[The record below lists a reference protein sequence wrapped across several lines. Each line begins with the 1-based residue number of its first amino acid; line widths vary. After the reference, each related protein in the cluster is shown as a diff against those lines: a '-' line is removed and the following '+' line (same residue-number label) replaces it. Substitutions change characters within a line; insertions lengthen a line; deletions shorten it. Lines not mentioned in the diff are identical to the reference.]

1 MKQLLRTDAQI
12 VAALQADRSAQE
24 AALRMLLNDSV
35 LRQSVRGQV
44 LALGGI
50 DADVKDALSVALVI
64 FDEAVRAGRYD
75 PAKSAVRT
83 YIVSIARQWYF
94 TRQRSDQRR
103 AALHWR
109 VFDESIADPET
120 EVSNAQ
126 FGEVVET
133 VLENLGE
140 KCRKILKLYSLDYS
154 MAEIAESMA
163 YKNHTIAK
171 TETAN
176 CRKRMHKY
184 LTDNPEL
191 LKTLRER

>member
-1 MKQLLRTDAQI
+1 MKQHLWTDPQI

-24 AALRMLLNDSV
+24 AALRMLLEDNA
-35 LRQSVRGQV
+35 LRQSVRAQV
-44 LALGGI
+44 LSLGGG
-50 DADVKDALSVALVI
+50 DADVKDALSVALVV
-64 FDEAVRAGRYD
+64 FDEKVREGKYD

-83 YIVSIARQWYF
+83 YIVSIARQWYY

-103 AALHWR
+103 IALQQH
-109 VFDESIADPET
+109 VFEEGVSDPET
-120 EVSNAQ
+120 EVANTQ
-126 FGEVVET
+126 FGEVLDT
-133 VLENLGE
+133 ILGHLGE

-154 MAEIAESMA
+154 MAEIAENMA

-171 TETAN
+171 TESAN